1 MFAFVF
7 MLPEEKRRVKGGARQ
22 NRKNKIRYLFLLY
35 AKKEALSSQSRK
47 KTSHLVKSFASGF
60 ATLDCLLPIC
70 CTAAKASMDSP
81 RLPAIR
87 FLLLL

>member
-1 MFAFVF
+1 MFDFVF

-47 KTSHLVKSFASGF
+47 KTTDTNS
-60 ATLDCLLPIC
+60 C
-70 CTAAKASMDSP
+70 
-81 RLPAIR
+81 
-87 FLLLL
+87 

>member
-7 MLPEEKRRVKGGARQ
+7 MLPKEKRRVKGGARQ

-47 KTSHLVKSFASGF
+47 KTTDTNS
-60 ATLDCLLPIC
+60 C
-70 CTAAKASMDSP
+70 
-81 RLPAIR
+81 
-87 FLLLL
+87 

>member
-35 AKKEALSSQSRK
+35 AGEWEVVKQKMEK
-47 KTSHLVKSFASGF
+47 KTDRK
-60 ATLDCLLPIC
+60 
-70 CTAAKASMDSP
+70 
-81 RLPAIR
+81 
-87 FLLLL
+87 

>member
-7 MLPEEKRRVKGGARQ
+7 MLPEEKRRVQGGARQ

-47 KTSHLVKSFASGF
+47 KTTDSRAFQSVELWKTGMARKITERPSAFGRR
-60 ATLDCLLPIC
+60 
-70 CTAAKASMDSP
+70 AA
-81 RLPAIR
+81 
-87 FLLLL
+87 

>member
-47 KTSHLVKSFASGF
+47 KT
-60 ATLDCLLPIC
+60 T
-70 CTAAKASMDSP
+70 DS
-81 RLPAIR
+81 RA
-87 FLLLL
+87 FQFVEFWKTGMA

>member
-7 MLPEEKRRVKGGARQ
+7 MLPEEKRRVKGGAQQ

-47 KTSHLVKSFASGF
+47 KT
-60 ATLDCLLPIC
+60 T
-70 CTAAKASMDSP
+70 DS
-81 RLPAIR
+81 RA
-87 FLLLL
+87 FQSVEFWKTGMA

>member
-22 NRKNKIRYLFLLY
+22 SRKNKIRYLFLLY

-47 KTSHLVKSFASGF
+47 KTTDSRAFQSGEF
-60 ATLDCLLPIC
+60 WKTGMA
-70 CTAAKASMDSP
+70 
-81 RLPAIR
+81 
-87 FLLLL
+87 

>member
-35 AKKEALSSQSRK
+35 AKKEAMSSQSRK
-47 KTSHLVKSFASGF
+47 KRLILILVKMA
-60 ATLDCLLPIC
+60 
-70 CTAAKASMDSP
+70 
-81 RLPAIR
+81 
-87 FLLLL
+87 

>member
-22 NRKNKIRYLFLLY
+22 SHKNKIRYLFLLY

-47 KTSHLVKSFASGF
+47 KTTDTNS
-60 ATLDCLLPIC
+60 C
-70 CTAAKASMDSP
+70 
-81 RLPAIR
+81 
-87 FLLLL
+87 